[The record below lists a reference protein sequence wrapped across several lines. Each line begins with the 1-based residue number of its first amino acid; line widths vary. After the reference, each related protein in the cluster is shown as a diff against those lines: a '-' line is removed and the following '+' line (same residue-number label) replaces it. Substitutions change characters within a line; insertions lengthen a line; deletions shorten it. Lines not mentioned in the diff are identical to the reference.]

1 MIAFN
6 YIIGVHD
13 DIGTWYHARCISGV
27 GDEHAAC
34 IMMPQ

>member
-13 DIGTWYHARCISGV
+13 DIGTWYHARCMSGV
-27 GDEHAAC
+27 GDDRT
-34 IMMPQ
+34 